1 MQHIRLLLCVL
12 ILTCLLVM
20 VILSRRIETPRDCA
34 AVALPSPL
42 VVLVLSA
49 RQSFERR
56 QVIRETW
63 AKNAR
68 VVFVVGN
75 RDCPLVPKYRQDLD
89 CLPLSDTHRPSASE
103 ADAHRDD
110 LEQIEQQLD
119 HEQVQFGDL
128 VAVDVVETYRQLPRK
143 LKLAYRWAL
152 EEYPRA
158 QWFAKV
164 DDDSI
169 ARVDRLEKYL
179 YDLRPE
185 TSVIGCVAFKN
196 WVLRVGKWTEL
207 EYPGEEY
214 PPFARGSCGHV
225 VTRDVA
231 QMVVDWD
238 GHEYQGEDT
247 SLGIWVDEA
256 QARILGRNVT
266 WVDAPLQFRNTGDCT
281 DPRVLIVGHDISSWQ
296 MKECF
301 KVVYR

>member
-1 MQHIRLLLCVL
+1 MRLIRLLVYVL
-12 ILTCLLVM
+12 ILACLFVL
-20 VILSRRIETPRDCA
+20 IIRSQRTATPHDHA
-34 AVALPSPL
+34 TVALPSPL

-49 RQSFERR
+49 RRSFERR
-56 QVIRETW
+56 QIIRETW
-63 AKNAR
+63 AKNSQ
-68 VVFVVGN
+68 VIFVIGN

-89 CLPLSDTHRPSASE
+89 CLSLSDTPGPSVSE
-103 ADAHRDD
+103 ADAHRDC
-110 LEQIEQQLD
+110 LAQIGQQLD
-119 HEQVQFGDL
+119 NEQAQFGDL

-152 EEYPRA
+152 QRYPWA

-185 TSVIGCVAFKN
+185 TSVIGCVALKN

-231 QMVVDWD
+231 QMVVNWD

-256 QARILGRNVT
+256 QVKILGRNVT
-266 WVDAPLQFRNTGDCT
+266 WIDAPLQFLNTGDCT
-281 DPRVLIVGHDISSWQ
+281 NPQALIVGHDISPWR

-301 KVVYR
+301 KVYR